1 MSRSPEAIIKR
12 HVKLCAAALNVAAR
26 LRHTGK
32 DKDADVVTRLVQSH
46 QWAVQKIAGDED
58 TQ

>member
-12 HVKLCAAALNVAAR
+12 HVKLCAAASHVAAR
-26 LRHTGK
+26 LRHAGK
-32 DKDADVVTRLVQSH
+32 DNDADVVTRLVQSH
-46 QWAVQKIAGDED
+46 QWAIQKLAGDED